1 MDPKISIIIRTFNE
15 ERWISHCLQS
25 IFSQNYKNI
34 EVIIVDNNSTD
45 NTLPIAMRHSVKVIS
60 INDFFPGKAIND
72 GIKASSGEYIVC
84 ISAHCIPTNTHW
96 LESLYLNLKDKL
108 VAGVYGRQ
116 LPLPYTSDADK
127 RDLLI
132 TFGRDKKIQYKDI
145 FFHNANSMF
154 ARSVWEKF
162 PFDEKATNIEDRIWG
177 KAVIE
182 AGYRIVYEPEA
193 SVFHYHGLHQHK
205 ESSVRARGIAKILD
219 STDIESQDSLPDTLM
234 PLNIAVA
241 SVILLNKPLK
251 DNTPEKSSFLKL
263 ISDLQK
269 ARYVDRIYILCER
282 SNLVEI
288 EGIYWIDRG
297 LDIFQNP
304 NLDFVNLLNLS
315 LMQIESSKFYP
326 EVILYVNHNYLSR
339 PRKLFDNLI
348 HELQFKGLSS
358 VFTGFEDYGHYWQK
372 QENGSFEKIVSSMS
386 SRESRE
392 PIFRALYGLGC
403 ATISSE
409 IRKNSLTGNDIG
421 IMPITD
427 YRHTLNLREAGTR
440 EILENE
446 FDER

>member
-45 NTLPIAMRHSVKVIS
+45 NTLPIAMRHSVKIIS

-72 GIKASSGEYIVC
+72 GIKASSGEYIAC
-84 ISAHCIPTNTHW
+84 ISAHCIPTNTQW

-132 TFGRDKKIQYKDI
+132 TFGRDKKIQFKDI

-315 LMQIESSKFYP
+315 LMQIEASEFYP

-372 QENGSFEKIVSSMS
+372 QDNGSFEQIDSSMS
-386 SRESRE
+386 PRESRE

-403 ATISSE
+403 ATVSSE

>member
-1 MDPKISIIIRTFNE
+1 
-15 ERWISHCLQS
+15 
-25 IFSQNYKNI
+25 
-34 EVIIVDNNSTD
+34 
-45 NTLPIAMRHSVKVIS
+45 
-60 INDFFPGKAIND
+60 
-72 GIKASSGEYIVC
+72 
-84 ISAHCIPTNTHW
+84 
-96 LESLYLNLKDKL
+96 
-108 VAGVYGRQ
+108 
-116 LPLPYTSDADK
+116 LPYTSDADK

-132 TFGRDKKIQYKDI
+132 TFGRDKKIQFKDI

-315 LMQIESSKFYP
+315 LMQIEASEFYP

-372 QENGSFEKIVSSMS
+372 QDNGSFEQIDSSMS
-386 SRESRE
+386 PRESRE

-403 ATISSE
+403 ATVSSE